1 MLNPNAPMIASICA
15 VDLAENTLERI
26 LMGIPEDTAVGLLEF
41 SDMQSRKPTFSI
53 VGLGHSFRHATSAS
67 FRELAEQ
74 RVAMGT
80 ASAPLN
86 DLPFSGGAVGF
97 LPYQSAANP
106 GPGLFLTTERLIVRD
121 HLSDRG
127 WMIAYGDEQ
136 GAPSEAALR
145 REFEQLKRAGSGEAT
160 AFDQAVRIGAE
171 WRQTLDEQGYIEA
184 VQKAKRLIQ
193 DGHISQVI
201 VSLQMM
207 RNYNGPTFAL
217 YRSLR
222 SVNTAAQ
229 NFYLRFP
236 TLTLLGTPPSA
247 YLTIADGKAEME
259 VGAGTRPV
267 TGDAAIDDR
276 VAAELAADPKERDEH
291 DLLVDETRAVLGRI
305 AQERSVEMPVSMQ
318 VRRFSHVMHL
328 FSVLTAALDES
339 RAPAEALAAAL
350 PPAPVVGVPTAAA
363 AEAIATLERTARGPY
378 GGVYVMADFGGN
390 ISSAIIE
397 RSMWIADNQ
406 VVFRVGA
413 GITAESVPEAEYAEC
428 LRKAA
433 ALMSAVERVGS

>member
-1 MLNPNAPMIASICA
+1 MLYLNAPMIASMCA
-15 VDLAENTLERI
+15 VDLAENMLERI

-53 VGLGHSFRHATSAS
+53 VCLGHASRHATSAS
-67 FRELAEQ
+67 FRELAAQ
-74 RVAMGT
+74 RVAMGA

-97 LPYQSAANP
+97 LPYQGAANHV
-106 GPGLFLTTERLIVRD
+106 PGLFLTTERLIVRD
-121 HLSDRG
+121 HLNDRG
-127 WMIAYGDEQ
+127 WMIAYGDEED
-136 GAPSEAALR
+136 APSEASLR
-145 REFEQLKRAGSGEAT
+145 REFEQLKGAGSGEAT
-160 AFDQAVRIGAE
+160 AFDQGVRIGAE
-171 WRQTLDEQGYIEA
+171 WRQTLDEQDYIEA
-184 VQKAKRLIQ
+184 VQHAKRLIQ
-193 DGHISQVI
+193 DGYLSQVI
-201 VSLQMM
+201 VSLQMT
-207 RNYNGPTFAL
+207 RAYNGPTFPL

-247 YLTIADGKAEME
+247 YLTIADGKATME

-267 TGDAAIDDR
+267 TGDAAVDDR

-291 DLLVDETRAVLGRI
+291 HLLVDEARAALGRI
-305 AQERSVEMPVSMQ
+305 ALKSSVEIPVSMQ

-363 AEAIATLERTARGPY
+363 AEAIATLELDARGLY
-378 GGVYVMADFGGN
+378 GGVYFMADFGGN

-397 RSMWIADNQ
+397 RSMWIADGQ